1 MGERKGQNKYYPP
14 DFDWRKHSSLNAYQG
29 VHALRERARKLDRGI
44 LIIRF
49 EMPYNIWCNTCG
61 NHIGM
66 GVRYNAEKTK
76 IGNYFTT
83 PILQF
88 RMKCHL
94 CDGHFEIKT
103 DPKARDYVIVSGARR
118 EEQRWDAAENGQIVM
133 ESKEEMKKLATDAMF
148 KLEYE
153 GKDLSKKT
161 SKAAPDLNELEMHQ
175 SAWKDDYI
183 INYVLRKDLRQA
195 KREERSQK
203 EADDRVRTKASID
216 IPLLPSSRH
225 DDRLAKLYRS
235 EPVRSAQQTDL
246 DRRLT
251 IDKQQVLKGTS
262 STPSEINWKPSTLTA
277 NKKKLSSTF
286 GIVRNV
292 DKPPSVSQTTT
303 TKSLV
308 SYTADDDDDEDS
320 S

>member
-83 PILQF
+83 PIFQF

-118 EEQRWDAAENGQIVM
+118 EEQRWDASQNGQIVM
-133 ESKEEMKKLATDAMF
+133 ESTEEMKKLATDAMF
-148 KLEYE
+148 KLEYD
-153 GKDLSKKT
+153 GKDIAKKT
-161 SKAAPDLNELEMHQ
+161 SKLAPDLNELEIHQ

-183 INYVLRKDLRQA
+183 INYVLRKNLRET
-195 KREERSQK
+195 KREDRLQK
-203 EADDRVRTKASID
+203 EADDRVRKKASID
-216 IPLLPSSRH
+216 IPLLPSNRQ

-235 EPVRSAQQTDL
+235 ESLRSAEQTEI
-246 DRRLT
+246 DRREA
-251 IDKQQVLKGTS
+251 IDQQQVLKGTLQ
-262 STPSEINWKPSTLTA
+262 TPSEINWAPATFTS
-277 NKKKLSSTF
+277 NKKQLSSTL

-292 DKPPSVSQTTT
+292 DKSQQSSETIV
-303 TKSLV
+303 KSLV
-308 SYTADDDDDEDS
+308 SYDDDDDDDS

>member
-14 DFDWRKHSSLNAYQG
+14 DFDWRKHSSLNGYQG
-29 VHALRERARKLDRGI
+29 VHALRERARKLDQGI

-66 GVRYNAEKTK
+66 GVRYNAQKTK

-148 KLEYE
+148 KLEFE
-153 GKDLSKKT
+153 GKDVSKKANK
-161 SKAAPDLNELEMHQ
+161 SAPDLTELEVQQ

-183 INYVLRKDLRQA
+183 INYVLRKDLREA
-195 KREERSQK
+195 KREARIQK
-203 EADDRVRTKASID
+203 EADDVVRKKASID
-216 IPLLPSSRH
+216 IPLLPTNRQ
-225 DDRLAKLYRS
+225 DDRLAKLYRL
-235 EPVRSAQQTDL
+235 ETLRSAEQTEI
-246 DRRLT
+246 DRREL

-262 STPSEINWKPSTLTA
+262 AIPSEINWTPATFTS
-277 NKKKLSSTF
+277 NKKQLSSTL
-286 GIVRNV
+286 GIVRKI
-292 DKPPSVSQTTT
+292 DKPQQSSETVTK
-303 TKSLV
+303 KSLV
-308 SYTADDDDDEDS
+308 SYGDDDDDDDS

>member
-76 IGNYFTT
+76 IGNYYTT
-83 PILQF
+83 PIFQF

-118 EEQRWDAAENGQIVM
+118 EEQRWDAADNGQIVM
-133 ESKEEMKKLATDAMF
+133 ESTEEMKKLATDAMF
-148 KLEYE
+148 KLEYD
-153 GKDLSKKT
+153 GKDVAKKINKST
-161 SKAAPDLNELEMHQ
+161 PDLNELEIQQ

-183 INYVLRKDLRQA
+183 INYVLRKNLREA
-195 KREERSQK
+195 KREDRLQK
-203 EADDRVRTKASID
+203 DADDRVRKKASID
-216 IPLLPSSRH
+216 IPLLPSTRQ
-225 DDRLAKLYRS
+225 DDRLAKLYRL
-235 EPVRSAQQTDL
+235 ETVRSAEQSET
-246 DRRLT
+246 DRREA
-251 IDKQQVLKGTS
+251 IDQQQVLKGT
-262 STPSEINWKPSTLTA
+262 TAIASEINWTPATFTS
-277 NKKKLSSTF
+277 NKKQLSSAL
-286 GIVRNV
+286 GIVRSV
-292 DKPPSVSQTTT
+292 DKPQQSSETIA
-303 TKSLV
+303 KSLV
-308 SYTADDDDDEDS
+308 SYDDDDNEDEDS
-320 S
+320 